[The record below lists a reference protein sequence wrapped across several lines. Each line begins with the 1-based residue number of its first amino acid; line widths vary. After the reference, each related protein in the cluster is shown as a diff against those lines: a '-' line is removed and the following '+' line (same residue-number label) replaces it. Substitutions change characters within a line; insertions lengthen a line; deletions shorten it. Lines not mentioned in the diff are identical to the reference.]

1 MTNVGRWTAI
11 AAGIVIL
18 IGAGRAVGQD
28 WPQWR
33 GPNRDGKTTGFV
45 PPQSWPKELTRKWN
59 VPVGL
64 GDSTPALVGDKL
76 FTFGRQGAYEVIRC
90 LDVADGRELWKEIYP
105 AEMIAEGPSAQ
116 HPGPRSSPI
125 VVDGKVCTLGLGAIL
140 SCLDAASGKVL
151 WRKQSAADYLD
162 TPCRFESSM
171 SPIAVDGMCI
181 VHVGDGEKGAIVA
194 FDLTDGAAKWRFT
207 GDAPAPSSPVLMT
220 ADGVRQLVTIT
231 DKQIIGVS
239 LADRSLLWQV
249 PFKARPVNSTTPIV
263 AGQTVIVTG
272 WEVGTLAI
280 KIAGQGGKFTAEQ
293 VWANTNVLAGG
304 AFSTPVLRDGLLFGY
319 ANAKFV
325 CLSAETG
332 QVLWADKMAHGH
344 TAAIVDA
351 GSCLMAL
358 ALNGDLCVYEPTDKQ
373 YMQLARY
380 KMGEPEFWAHPIVA
394 GKRIFI
400 RDKDSVTLWTL
411 E

>member
-1 MTNVGRWTAI
+1 MTNIGRLMV
-11 AAGIVIL
+11 AAGIVTL
-18 IGAGRAVGQD
+18 AAGANVIGQD

-33 GPNRDGKTTGFV
+33 GPNRDGKVGGFV
-45 PPQSWPKELTRKWN
+45 APQSWPKELTRKWN

-64 GDSTPALVGDKL
+64 GDSTPALVGDRL
-76 FTFGRQGAYEVIRC
+76 YAFGRQGMYEVIRC
-90 LDVADGRELWKEIYP
+90 LDAIDGRELWKEIYP
-105 AEMIAEGPSAQ
+105 AEMIAEGPSAK
-116 HPGPRSSPI
+116 HPGPRSSPV
-125 VVDGKVCTLGLGAIL
+125 VVDGKVCALGVGAIL

-162 TPCRFESSM
+162 TPCRFETSM
-171 SPIAVDGMCI
+171 SPIVVDGMCL
-181 VHVGDGEKGAIVA
+181 VHVGDAEQGAIVA
-194 FDLTDGAAKWRFT
+194 FDLADGTAKWKFA
-207 GDAPAPSSPVLMT
+207 GGAPAPSSPVLMT

-231 DKQIIGVS
+231 DKHLIGVS

-249 PFKARPVNSTTPIV
+249 PFKARPVNSTTPVI

-280 KIAGQGGKFTAEQ
+280 RIARQGSGFTAEQ
-293 VWANTNVLAGG
+293 VWTNTNVLAGG
-304 AFSTPVLRDGLLFGY
+304 AFTTPVLRDGLLFGY
-319 ANAKFV
+319 STNAKFV
-325 CLSAETG
+325 CLNAETG
-332 QVLWADKMAHGH
+332 QVLWADTFAHGH

-351 GSCLMAL
+351 GSCLIAL

-373 YMQLARY
+373 YMELARY
-380 KMGEPEFWAHPIVA
+380 KVGEPEFWAHPIVA

-400 RDKDSVTLWTL
+400 RDKDSVTLWTM